1 MNHTAFFRLDR
12 GNDKV
17 DHHIFFLFEGMFA
30 LTFVDGALGPP
41 GVPGLTGHQGPK
53 FHVHHTSYETFD
65 FDTQVLGH
73 DWLRDKGY
81 TNCWGVGRH
90 VMGSQIFD
98 YWYVPQDD
106 FGRGSWLC

>member
-1 MNHTAFFRLDR
+1 VNHTAFFRLDR
-12 GNDKV
+12 GEEKV
-17 DHHIFFLFEGMFA
+17 DHHIFFLFEGRCLLRA
-30 LTFVDGALGPP
+30 VAAVAELTRAP
-41 GVPGLTGHQGPK
+41 GPK
-53 FHVHHTSYETFD
+53 YHVHHTSYETFD

-98 YWYVPQDD
+98 YWCV
-106 FGRGSWLC
+106 